1 MGGSASVYEGFS
13 ASLEHFRQVWTCSV
27 KIFPLVCWCNC
38 PGILKQERR
47 SCWCLLL
54 SLQWVGQALAFQLLA
69 IVYQSKQHWKRTLT
83 AGLVPAA
90 TWRPVVLAVTREP
103 LMATWF
109 PCVFERNDCW
119 HLWEGILGPNINH
132 GEVSVWQHTAA
143 FTTTV
148 PNPWSHLCWHEAE
161 HCRMQALLRE
171 LRPGC
176 VTRCVSELS
185 EEGQLLWGNRTV
197 LCADN
202 SKKHGATLGIFSVR
216 YAAQRLNLPPVNQT
230 HCLLRENK
238 ATLSMH
244 C

>member
-1 MGGSASVYEGFS
+1 MYLKGMTAGICGRESWALISTMVKSPCGST
-13 ASLEHFRQVWTCSV
+13 R
-27 KIFPLVCWCNC
+27 
-38 PGILKQERR
+38 
-47 SCWCLLL
+47 LL
-54 SLQWVGQALAFQLLA
+54 SLPQ
-69 IVYQSKQHWKRTLT
+69 YLT
-83 AGLVPAA
+83 PG
-90 TWRPVVLAVTREP
+90 
-103 LMATWF
+103 
-109 PCVFERNDCW
+109 
-119 HLWEGILGPNINH
+119 
-132 GEVSVWQHTAA
+132 HT
-143 FTTTV
+143 
-148 PNPWSHLCWHEAE
+148 CAE
-161 HCRMQALLRE
+161 YCCMQALLRE
-171 LRPGC
+171 LRPRC

>member
-13 ASLEHFRQVWTCSV
+13 ASLEHFRQVWTCSL

-90 TWRPVVLAVTREP
+90 TWRPVVLAVTRKP

-148 PNPWSHLCWHEAE
+148 SNPWSHLCWVLLHAGPAE
-161 HCRMQALLRE
+161 GAAASLRYQVCVGAVWGGSASMGKQNRSVCR
-171 LRPGC
+171 
-176 VTRCVSELS
+176 
-185 EEGQLLWGNRTV
+185 
-197 LCADN
+197 
-202 SKKHGATLGIFSVR
+202 
-216 YAAQRLNLPPVNQT
+216 
-230 HCLLRENK
+230 
-238 ATLSMH
+238 
-244 C
+244 